1 MAAPRAKPTI
11 AVILALA
18 GLLAILL
25 ASLERAGEPALLERP
40 WEASALSWAALV
52 SLLGTVAFVRR
63 PVIASFP
70 WLATAWTVVVVASL
84 GTVPLVGL
92 AGASALTLGAA
103 LSLAPAIAQSPR
115 PVLAG
120 LAGCVGL
127 CALLTGVGFQVHQ
140 AYLGP
145 THPASALRQL
155 PVELV
160 EWAWS
165 GAVTQQSFV
174 VTALLTKTASAG
186 TPELIVR
193 ASDGSEVARVPPTAV
208 SRARI
213 ARFEPSGLQPATRYR
228 WSIAIGGRE
237 DRTRTGTVQTY
248 PDGAAT
254 FTLAFGSC
262 ARTGSSGQ
270 VFDRIREANPLLFVH
285 TGDFHYGDI
294 DEPDPRAI
302 RDAFSRS
309 LRAPAQQALWLDV
322 PVAYTWDDHDY
333 GGNDSDRTTAS
344 REAARAVYR
353 EIVPHYPL
361 PLDGPIAQAFTI
373 GRVRVILTD
382 TRSERDPSHLPD
394 GPSKSILG
402 AAQLA
407 WLFDELLKARDSAAL
422 TIWVNSVP
430 WISNESRSDNWG
442 AYAEERRRISDFLVE
457 HGIANLVMISGDAHM
472 LAADSGANNLFASNG
487 AGPGFPVY
495 HAAALDRRGSL
506 KGGPY
511 TEGAHPGGG
520 QFGLLTIEDRDT
532 EVVVTFSGRN
542 WRGEELIHHRT
553 VFPVPHR

>member
-1 MAAPRAKPTI
+1 MAAPRATR
-11 AVILALA
+11 ILAVVLA
-18 GLLAILL
+18 LVGLAAILI
-25 ASLERAGEPALLERP
+25 ASFERAGEPALLERP

-52 SLLGTVAFVRR
+52 SLFGTAAFVRR
-63 PVIASFP
+63 PAFASFP
-70 WLATAWTVVVVASL
+70 WLATAWSVVAVAWL
-84 GTVPLVGL
+84 GSVPLVGI
-92 AGASALTLGAA
+92 AGASVLILAAA
-103 LSLAPAIAQSPR
+103 LSLAPAVARSPR
-115 PVLAG
+115 PVLTR
-120 LAGCVGL
+120 LAGFVAL
-127 CALLTGVGFQVHQ
+127 CTLLTGVGVRVHQ

-145 THPASALRQL
+145 THPASPLRHL

-165 GAVTQQSFV
+165 GAVTQQSFA
-174 VTALLTKTASAG
+174 VTARLASTASG
-186 TPELIVR
+186 ITPELIVR

-208 SRARI
+208 SPARI
-213 ARFEPSGLQPATRYR
+213 ARFEPTGLQPATRYR

-237 DRTRTGTVQTY
+237 DRSRTGTVQTY

-254 FTLAFGSC
+254 FTLAFGAC

-285 TGDFHYGDI
+285 TGDFHYADI
-294 DEPDPRAI
+294 DEPDPKAI
-302 RDAFSRS
+302 RDAFTRS

-382 TRSERDPSHLPD
+382 TRSERAPSHLPD
-394 GPSKSILG
+394 GPSKSMLG
-402 AAQLA
+402 APQLA
-407 WLFDELLKARDSAAL
+407 WLFDELLAARDSAAL

-430 WISNESRSDNWG
+430 WISNETRSDNWG

-457 HGIANLVMISGDAHM
+457 NGIRNLVMISGDAHM
-472 LAADSGANNLFASNG
+472 LAADSGANNLYASNG

-532 EVVVTFSGRN
+532 EILVTFSGRN

-553 VFPVPHR
+553 VFPVPRR